1 MAGLFPSK
9 NAKKVEACRFVLSL
23 LPKPLDG
30 EYIDLLMAWKR
41 WSVWLV
47 FFGKRIEGKL
57 APATVVNL
65 MANISYANV
74 QHHAALPGSKCLSP
88 GTGALRTKALT

>member
-9 NAKKVEACRFVLSL
+9 NAKKVEACQFVVSF
-23 LPKPLDG
+23 LPKPLDR

-41 WSVWLV
+41 WSAWLV

-65 MANISYANV
+65 IA
-74 QHHAALPGSKCLSP
+74 C
-88 GTGALRTKALT
+88 

>member
-1 MAGLFPSK
+1 M
-9 NAKKVEACRFVLSL
+9 
-23 LPKPLDG
+23 
-30 EYIDLLMAWKR
+30 
-41 WSVWLV
+41 WLV

-65 MANISYANV
+65 IANISYANV
-74 QHHAALPGSKCLSP
+74 QRHAALPGSKCSSP